1 VSDLRHAADQR
12 TIGPSM
18 TREDV
23 VGLFARRMAGWAAR
37 DAAALAA
44 THAVRGVV
52 VSPTGGVLEGRDEIE
67 RVYRVW
73 LAAFPDLQVK
83 SEELII
89 DGDRVVEIAHLS
101 GTHAGEFFG
110 AAPSGRRIGVAAAIV
125 VTIKDGEIT
134 HERRILDFTGLLVQV
149 GVLKAKPM

>member
-1 VSDLRHAADQR
+1 MSDLRHAADQR

-18 TREDV
+18 TREDI
-23 VGLFARRMAGWAAR
+23 VGLFARRMAAWAAR

-44 THAVRGVV
+44 THAVRGIV
-52 VSPTGGVLEGRDEIE
+52 VSPTGGVLEGREEIE
-67 RVYRVW
+67 HVYRVW

-101 GTHAGEFFG
+101 GTHSGEFFG
-110 AAPSGRRIGVAAAIV
+110 AAPSGRRVGVAAAIV

-134 HERRILDFTGLLVQV
+134 HERRILDFTGVLVQV

>member
-1 VSDLRHAADQR
+1 VSDLRDAADKR
-12 TIGPSM
+12 SIEPSM
-18 TREDV
+18 AREDI
-23 VGLFARRMAGWAAR
+23 VGLFARRSAAWTAR
-37 DAAALAA
+37 DSAALAA

-73 LAAFPDLQVK
+73 LSAFPDLQVK

-110 AAPSGRRIGVAAAIV
+110 AAPSGRRVAFAAAIV
-125 VTIKDGEIT
+125 VTIQNGEVT
-134 HERRILDFTGLLVQV
+134 HERRILDFTGVLVQI